1 MAMDLFLSPLGIAIN
16 LLSRVALSH
25 CFFLMR
31 SATKPPLAA
40 RKPPSNARAAR
51 CRFPTAR
58 AIEVA
63 GKGLRRVGHLVFG
76 RVPVRVV
83 RHREARFPGS
93 SEPLTV
99 TPYQHLPPRTRNCY
113 LELARIGGMGLKMES
128 GHGMLDHPGSPLS
141 FPTKERTR
149 ARTPTLPHRAHL
161 RAIPSLA
168 ARKGGGPSAGMP
180 PPPHPRS
187 GGLREA
193 SAGPRLRLRLPQD
206 RRRRVLCNHAARAA

>member
-16 LLSRVALSH
+16 LLSREAVSH

-58 AIEVA
+58 SIEVA
-63 GKGLRRVGHLVFG
+63 GKGLRRVGHLVVG

-113 LELARIGGMGLKMES
+113 LCQLTKNLHPVGRRGSDRVPVLNSQLLYFGEKSCGPHDPFGSFCLTQMVHPSMQRVYLRVPASKGVGG
-128 GHGMLDHPGSPLS
+128 
-141 FPTKERTR
+141 TR
-149 ARTPTLPHRAHL
+149 HEYAF
-161 RAIPSLA
+161 
-168 ARKGGGPSAGMP
+168 G
-180 PPPHPRS
+180 
-187 GGLREA
+187 A
-193 SAGPRLRLRLPQD
+193 SD
-206 RRRRVLCNHAARAA
+206 DWHV